1 MTDKEVKRLTRS
13 QLIEIIYQ
21 LQLKQDEL
29 TAENEKLSKALEDR
43 RILLNKTGD
52 LAQAVIEIH
61 NVMQSAQDAATHYLE
76 EMQARVN
83 EAQEQLLKEAREEAE
98 AIISKARQQAE
109 EIAAQ
114 SKNETS
120 DCETEVV
127 LNNETLTT
135 HQNMG
140 ENG

>member
-43 RILLNKTGD
+43 RILINKTGD
-52 LAQAVIEIH
+52 LAQAVLEIH
-61 NVMQSAQDAATHYLE
+61 NVMQAAQDAATHYLE
-76 EMQARVN
+76 EMQTRVD
-83 EAQEQLLKEAREEAE
+83 EAHEQLIKEAREEAD
-98 AIISKARQQAE
+98 AIISEARQQAE

-114 SKNETS
+114 TKNEISHCDTDICS
-120 DCETEVV
+120 E
-127 LNNETLTT
+127 
-135 HQNMG
+135 
-140 ENG
+140 